1 MNASPNAT
9 LPRSPVDYSHV
20 KALPDIW
27 ALAAE
32 KFGSTVALHA
42 PHQTPEVKLTYQ
54 QVHQAIQ
61 AFAAGLQ
68 ALGVQPG
75 ERVALFAD
83 NSPQWFVAD
92 QGVMLAGGVNA
103 VRSAQADRDELLFIY
118 DNSGSAGLI
127 VESIATLKRLLPA
140 WGERSLGFIV
150 LLSDEEMPEETPKEM
165 LEALGGGDSGGP
177 VKVLN
182 YSRLLATGE
191 AAQLNPTDRGGDAMA
206 TLIYTSGTS
215 GRPKGV
221 MLSHSNLLYQVNTVP
236 SVVTPQRGE
245 RVLSILPSWH
255 SYERTFEYF
264 VLSQGCTQIYTSI
277 RYIKQDFKR
286 YSPQY
291 MVGVPRIWESIYEG
305 VQKQFR
311 EQPASKQR
319 LVQFLLGAS
328 ERYVKAKRVAAGLD
342 LNHQSSSPLEKAQ
355 AALSA
360 AALYPL
366 HQLGN
371 RLVYAKVREAVGG
384 EVNYLISGGGSLAKH
399 LDLFYEI
406 VGVEVLQGYGLTET
420 SPITNVRRPERNFR
434 GTSGP
439 PLNRTEIRIVDP
451 QTRQLLPPGEQGI
464 ILIRG
469 PQVMQGYYQ
478 NPEATAKAIDAD
490 GWFDSG
496 DLGWVTAAGDLTIT
510 GRAKDTIVLTS
521 GENIEPQPIEDA
533 CIRSPYIDQIM
544 LVGQDQKVL
553 GALIVPNL
561 DALQQWASAEQKRL
575 VVPEGC
581 RLAGS
586 DTLSAPASAGDG
598 EESIEL
604 ASEAVQSLLRQELNR
619 EVKDRPGYRPDDR
632 IGPFEILIEPFTI
645 ENRMLTQT
653 LKVRRPAV
661 TDRYSGM
668 INEMFG

>member
-1 MNASPNAT
+1 MNQPSTVTRA
-9 LPRSPVDYSHV
+9 RSPVDYSHV
-20 KALPDIW
+20 QALPSLW
-27 ALAAE
+27 KLAAE
-32 KFGSTVALHA
+32 KFGSAVALHA
-42 PHQTPEVKLTYQ
+42 PHQKPEVRLTFAEVYQ
-54 QVHQAIQ
+54 SIR

-68 ALGVQPG
+68 SLGVQPG
-75 ERVALFAD
+75 DRVALFSD

-103 VRSAQADRDELLFIY
+103 VRSSQADREELLYIY
-118 DNSGSAGLI
+118 DHSGSSGLI
-127 VESIATLKRLLPA
+127 VESAAALKRLQEA
-140 WGERSLGFIV
+140 WGERSLPFVV
-150 LLSDEEMPEETPKEM
+150 LLSDEEPPEGPVRTLNYGQM
-165 LEALGGGDSGGP
+165 LALG
-177 VKVLN
+177 K
-182 YSRLLATGE
+182 
-191 AAQLNPTDRGGDAMA
+191 AAQLTPANRSGDDMA

-236 SVVTPQRGE
+236 YVVTPQVGE

-277 RYIKQDFKR
+277 RHIKQDFKR

-319 LVQFLLGAS
+319 LVQFFMDAS
-328 ERYVKAKRVAAGLD
+328 ERYVKAKRTAGGLD
-342 LNHQSSSPLEKAQ
+342 LDNALPSPGQKAQ
-355 AALSA
+355 AALAA

-366 HQLGN
+366 HRLGD
-371 RLVYAKVREAVGG
+371 RLVYGKVREAVGG
-384 EVNYLISGGGSLAKH
+384 QVGYLVSGGGSLAKH

-406 VGVEVLQGYGLTET
+406 IGVELLQGYGLTET
-420 SPITNVRRPERNFR
+420 SPITNVRRPGRNFR

-439 PLNRTEIRIVDP
+439 PLARTEIRIVDP
-451 QTRQLLPPGEQGI
+451 ETRQPVPSGQQGL

-478 NPEATAKAIDAD
+478 NPEATAKAIDTD

-496 DLGWVTAAGDLTIT
+496 DLGWMTEAGDLTIT

-521 GENIEPQPIEDA
+521 GENVEPQPIEDA
-533 CIRSPYIDQIM
+533 CIRSPYIDQM
-544 LVGQDQKVL
+544 MVVGQDQKAL

-561 DALQQWASAEQKRL
+561 DALQKWAKGQQKRL
-575 VVPEGC
+575 TVPEDC
-581 RLAGS
+581 RLPGH
-586 DTLSAPASAGDG
+586 DAPWGDDG
-598 EESIEL
+598 ESAEL
-604 ASEAVQSLLRQELNR
+604 ELTDEAVQSLLRQELNR
-619 EVKDRPGYRPDDR
+619 EVKNRPGYRPDDR
-632 IGPFEILIEPFTI
+632 IGPFEILMEPFTV
-645 ENRMLTQT
+645 ENHMLTQT

-661 TDRYSGM
+661 MDRYSGM
-668 INEMFG
+668 IDKMFN